1 MSFASDLRRPTKS
14 RPLDAAGRPLSVSI
28 TDQPLSSKTTSY
40 LDTPSTRTGLP
51 EWVRLGELSDDMTE
65 DHGKDDR
72 DGTTN
77 RDGPQHAFQTG
88 IGTDVS
94 WQIWG
99 RRADRRWGVEISRH
113 DFLHAGGNELMTPS
127 FQTTVVVY

>member
-1 MSFASDLRRPTKS
+1 
-14 RPLDAAGRPLSVSI
+14 
-28 TDQPLSSKTTSY
+28 
-40 LDTPSTRTGLP
+40 
-51 EWVRLGELSDDMTE
+51 
-65 DHGKDDR
+65 
-72 DGTTN
+72 
-77 RDGPQHAFQTG
+77 
-88 IGTDVS
+88 VS